1 MAKILWADDE
11 IDLLRP
17 HLNFLTAK
25 GHDIVA
31 VSNGHDALEELQQQ
45 NDFDIIFLDES
56 MPGLT
61 GLETLSRIKA
71 SYPLIPIVMIT
82 KNEAEDVMEAA
93 IGNAIANYL
102 TKPVNP
108 SQINSTIIT
117 IMENTRLVRQNT
129 VSDFQ
134 KEFRILGNKIDSA
147 SSTEAWVEAYLEI
160 IRWELRLD
168 DSDSTDMM
176 NILSDIKKNANA
188 NFNKFIRKNYL
199 NWMQHGEGPSMSHQL
214 MQKKV
219 LAHIN
224 KDRPTLFLLLDNL
237 RFDQWKIIEPLISES
252 YRVEEEDYF
261 FSMLPTATQYSRNA
275 IFAGLTPLEI
285 SKKYPQWWL
294 NDFDEGGKN
303 QYERELFGELVNRV
317 VRKPVKFDYIKVSS
331 GPNARQVED
340 NILNYLNNDITLLV
354 YNFIDMLSHNRTEM
368 FVLKELV
375 PDEKGYRDLT
385 RTWFQNSPLWA
396 ALRMA
401 AKRKMQLI
409 ITTDHG
415 TIRVNRPVE
424 VGADR
429 DTSTNLRYKAG
440 KNINPS
446 KGSDLFTITEP
457 QKAGLPSPNMT
468 TSYVFTKEDQF
479 LLYPNNYNEFK
490 NKFAGSFQHGGISME
505 EMICPFIRLSP
516 K

>member
-11 IDLLRP
+11 IDLLNP

-45 NDFDIIFLDES
+45 NDFDIVFLDES

-129 VSDFQ
+129 LSDFQ
-134 KEFRILGNKIDSA
+134 REFRILNSKIELA
-147 SSTEAWVEAYLEI
+147 SSTEEWVEAYREI

-176 NILSDIKKNANA
+176 NSLSDIKKNANA

-237 RFDQWKIIEPLISES
+237 RYDQWKIIEPLISES

-303 QYERELFGELVNRV
+303 QYERELFSELVNRV

-331 GPNARQVED
+331 GPNAKQVED

-368 FVLKELV
+368 FVLKELA

-396 ALRMA
+396 ALRTA
-401 AKRKMQLI
+401 AKRNMQLI

-429 DTSTNLRYKAG
+429 DTSTSLRYKAG

-490 NKFAGSFQHGGISME
+490 NKFADSFQHGGISME